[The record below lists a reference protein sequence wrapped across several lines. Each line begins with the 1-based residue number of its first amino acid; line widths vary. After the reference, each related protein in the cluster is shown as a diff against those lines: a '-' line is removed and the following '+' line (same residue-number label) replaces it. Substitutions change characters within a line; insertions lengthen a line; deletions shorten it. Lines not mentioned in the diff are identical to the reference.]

1 MDDKRAKRR
10 SAGALAE
17 LAARQHGVVSA
28 RQLYSLGLTRE
39 QLAGR
44 TRNGW
49 LKRLHRGVYAVGY
62 RPLTREGVWMAAV
75 LAIGKGT
82 VLSHRSA
89 ADLWTIW
96 GSKPNAPVHV
106 TVPSGSGR
114 ATRSGIVVHRY
125 AALTANDVTRRHGI
139 PVTTPAR
146 TLLDLATALPR
157 RPLERAID
165 EAERLRLYD
174 LADLREILARHAG
187 RPGAGTLRAVLGSHA
202 VGSTVTRSELEERF
216 LALCAERCLPP
227 PLVNAPLLDYIVDF
241 HWPASRLVVEVD
253 GHASHD
259 TRRAFQADRD
269 RDSCLA
275 AHGYRTLRFT
285 WWDVTARPAVV
296 ADRVRRVLA
305 VRSEATGQGEPGPGA

>member
-10 SAGALAE
+10 STGALAE

-75 LAIGKGT
+75 LAIGGYG

-89 ADLWTIW
+89 ACLWTIW
-96 GSKPNAPVHV
+96 GWRSGEKIDI
-106 TVPSGSGR
+106 TVPSPAGR
-114 ATRSGIVVHRY
+114 RPRADFALHRCGTL
-125 AALTANDVTRRHGI
+125 AASERTTHRGI

-146 TLLDLATALPR
+146 TLLDLATVLPK
-157 RPLERAID
+157 RPLERAVD
-165 EAERLRLYD
+165 EAERLRLCD

-187 RPGAGTLRAVLGSHA
+187 RPGAGALRAVLRSHA
-202 VGSTVTRSELEERF
+202 IGSTLTRSELEERF
-216 LALCAERCLPP
+216 LALCAERGLPP
-227 PLVNAPLLDYIVDF
+227 PLVNSPLLDYVVDF

-253 GHASHD
+253 GRASHA
-259 TRRAFQADRD
+259 TRRAFQGDRD
-269 RDSCLA
+269 RDSRLA
-275 AHGYRTLRFT
+275 AHGFRTLRFT

-305 VRSEATGQGEPGPGA
+305 GR